1 MTIREIESFIKV
13 IEGLIFKEENHLDWL
28 YQKQIDL
35 INNRKKYLHINKIK
49 SLNYTVEE
57 DIKEMISRS
66 ENHLQHYKYR
76 LVEYKNYHEQ
86 ILKL

>member
-49 SLNYTVEE
+49 NLNYTVEE
-57 DIKEMISRS
+57 DIKEMIIRS
-66 ENHLQHYKYR
+66 ENLLQHYKYR
-76 LVEYKNYHEQ
+76 LVEYRNYREQ
-86 ILKL
+86 MLKI